1 MVTSE
6 KEMVRKLVAEDEK
19 PEEKFT
25 SLQATY
31 EDSIPPSAEDD
42 WDDED

>member
-6 KEMVRKLVAEDEK
+6 REMVRKDEE
-19 PEEKFT
+19 PVVVERET

-31 EDSIPPSAEDD
+31 EDSVPPETDWELEDYD
-42 WDDED
+42 